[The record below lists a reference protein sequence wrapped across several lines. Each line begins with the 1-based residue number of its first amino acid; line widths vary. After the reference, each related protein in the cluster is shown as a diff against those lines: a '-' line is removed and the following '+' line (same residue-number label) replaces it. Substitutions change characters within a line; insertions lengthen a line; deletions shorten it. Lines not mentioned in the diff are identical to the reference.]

1 MLDQERLLVASGT
14 TADSVFEVSPSGQV
28 ALPAEQ
34 GPKKEGGNRGRGSG
48 GRHSG
53 YRSIFTIN
61 SDLYYLACADQ
72 NNTVVKVA
80 DGVWSELRPEKLD
93 EEAFLRDE
101 DKEMVKEH
109 FVCHVRQTH
118 TYSPG
123 KAVGVYNDMH
133 GRDTKVVEYR
143 EGFWYIV
150 DSIKDLN
157 QKKCKA
163 TWLISD
169 GSKPTSLMIV
179 GEGGYVY
186 RKDFPGSGTT
196 LPTVPPQKSSRK
208 LILVWGVD
216 RDKFW
221 VMDDSGTIWEWNA
234 KDWRLIVNGMFH
246 QDIEFVDAWVSP
258 RGTVIAVTKSQI
270 YRLE

>member
-1 MLDQERLLVASGT
+1 MAE
-14 TADSVFEVSPSGQV
+14 SVFEVSPSGKV
-28 ALPAEQ
+28 ALAAEK
-34 GPKKEGGNRGRGSG
+34 GVKKEGGNRGGGSG
-48 GRHSG
+48 ARHSG

-61 SDLYYLACADQ
+61 SDLYYLTCADH
-72 NNTVVKVA
+72 NNIVVKVA

-123 KAVGVYNDMH
+123 KAVGVHDDMR
-133 GRDTKVVEYR
+133 GRATKVVEYR

-150 DSIKDLN
+150 DSPKDLN

-169 GSKPTSLMIV
+169 GSKPTSLIIV

-221 VMDDSGTIWEWNA
+221 VMDDNGTIWEWNA
-234 KDWRLIVNGMFH
+234 KEWRLIVNGMF
-246 QDIEFVDAWVSP
+246 QKDIEFVDAWVSP
-258 RGTVIAVTKSQI
+258 RGTVIAVTKTQI